1 MSNTSYKTDFWIMI
15 RGGQNLAGQ
24 YREMADTTTGTY
36 LLPEGA
42 DNRYSE
48 ALNKENLFRRLATI
62 IQIPTLDSTVHAIS
76 ATAIADWIPEGS
88 AIPEDND
95 TFSQYDFEAY
105 KLASIAK
112 LHVHFLED
120 KQFDI
125 EKYLVRDFARRFGK
139 TEENAFING
148 DGNGCPTG
156 ILNSTNGADIGVTAL
171 SATAVTLDEIM
182 KLFHSVKPEYR
193 EKAVWVMSDTTALS
207 LRTLKQ
213 NGENYLWPENSTN
226 LLGRPV
232 VISNN
237 MPTIAAGNKPI
248 AFGDFSYYWIVERMP
263 LTIRVLFEKYVLSQ
277 LKGYLGYERL
287 DGKLIRPEAIKV
299 LQMAA

>member
-1 MSNTSYKTDFWIMI
+1 MSNTTYKTDFWDMI
-15 RGGQNLAGQ
+15 RRGQNLAGQ
-24 YREMADTTTGTY
+24 YREMADITTGTY
-36 LLPEGA
+36 LLPEEAG
-42 DNRYSE
+42 NLYNE
-48 ALNKENLFRRLATI
+48 ALNKENFFRRLATI
-62 IQIPTLDSTVHAIS
+62 IQTPTLDSTVHAIS
-76 ATAIADWIPEGS
+76 ATVIADWIPQGS
-88 AIPEDND
+88 TIPEDSDN
-95 TFSQYDFEAY
+95 FSQYDFEAY

-112 LHVHFLED
+112 LHVHFIED

-139 TEENAFING
+139 AEENAFLNG
-148 DGNGCPTG
+148 DGNGRPTG
-156 ILNSTNGADIGVTAL
+156 ILNSTNGADVGVTAL
-171 SATAVTLDEIM
+171 SATTVTLYEIM

-193 EKAVWVMSDTTALS
+193 EKAIWVLSDTTALA
-207 LRTLKQ
+207 LRTLKD
-213 NGENYLWPENSTN
+213 NVGNYLWSENSTN

-237 MPTIAAGNKPI
+237 MPTIAAGNKAI

-263 LTIRVLFEKYVLSQ
+263 LTVRPLFEKYVLSQ
-277 LKGYLGYERL
+277 LKAYLGYERL

>member
-1 MSNTSYKTDFWIMI
+1 MI
-15 RGGQNLAGQ
+15 RRVQNLAGQ
-24 YREMADTTTGTY
+24 YREMTDTTTGTY

-62 IQIPTLDSTVHAIS
+62 IQTPTLDSTVHAIS
-76 ATAIADWIPEGS
+76 ATAVADWIPEGS
-88 AIPEDND
+88 AITEDND

-112 LHVHFLED
+112 LHVHFIED

-139 TEENAFING
+139 SEENAFLNG

-156 ILNSTNGADIGVTAL
+156 ILNSTNGADVGVTAL
-171 SATAVTLDEIM
+171 STTAVTFDEVM
-182 KLFHSVKPEYR
+182 ALFHSVKPEYR
-193 EKAVWVMSDTTALS
+193 ERAVWVMSDTTALA
-207 LRTLKQ
+207 LRTLKA
-213 NGENYLWPENSTN
+213 NEGNYLWPENSTN
-226 LLGRPV
+226 LLDRPV

-237 MPTIAAGNKPI
+237 MPTIVAGNKPI

-263 LTIRVLFEKYVLSQ
+263 LTVRVLFEKYVLSQ

-287 DGKLIRPEAIKV
+287 NGKLIRS
-299 LQMAA
+299 

>member
-1 MSNTSYKTDFWIMI
+1 MSNTSYKTEFWNMM
-15 RGGQNLAGQ
+15 RRGQNLAGQ

-36 LLPEGA
+36 LLPEEA
-42 DNRYSE
+42 DNRYNE
-48 ALNKENLFRRLATI
+48 ALNKENLFRRLATV
-62 IQIPTLDSTVHAIS
+62 IQTPTLDSTVHAIS
-76 ATAIADWIPEGS
+76 ATAVADWIPEGS
-88 AIPEDND
+88 AISEDND
-95 TFSQYDFEAY
+95 GFSQYDFEAY
-105 KLASIAK
+105 KLASIVK
-112 LHVHFLED
+112 LHVHFIED

-139 TEENAFING
+139 AEENAFLNG
-148 DGNGCPTG
+148 DGNGRPTG
-156 ILNSTNGADIGVTAL
+156 ILNSTNGADVGVTAL
-171 SATAVTLDEIM
+171 SAAAVTLDEIV

-193 EKAVWVMSDTTALS
+193 EKAVWAMSDTTALA
-207 LRTLKQ
+207 LRTLKD
-213 NGENYLWPENSTN
+213 NGGNYLWPENSTN

-237 MPTIAAGNKPI
+237 MPTIAAGNKPV

-263 LTIRVLFEKYVLSQ
+263 LTVRPLFEKYILSQ

-299 LQMAA
+299 LQMAV